1 MSSSTLQSLIKDT
14 AIYGLSSMFGRFLN
28 WLLTFV
34 YVKVMVPEEF
44 GVMTN
49 LYAWTAIL
57 MILLTY
63 GMETTFFRFANKHER
78 PEDVYTTTLYAL
90 GGSSLL
96 FVLIGLAVLSPLT
109 EALHVAG
116 QSRLIVYLL
125 IIVASDAFMAIPLG
139 YLRYEQRPW
148 RFFAV
153 RMSFVLVTIALT
165 LFAFYVLPW
174 LGQVFP
180 SLLGDLHPREQ
191 ALDYIF
197 GINLIGNVIQFVLL
211 LPTLRHAT
219 GRLDMELL
227 KEMLSYAF
235 PILLLGLAGNFNNQ
249 ADKILFPM
257 LFDDARYAHTQ
268 LGIYGACYKLAVVM
282 VLFTQAFRYAYDP
295 FIFAE
300 KKKDD
305 ASARRAY
312 SSAMTYYVLF
322 TLFIFLA
329 VVRYMDVL
337 KLLIRPA
344 YYPGLSVV
352 PWIMAGQLMFGVYF
366 NLSLWYKVTDRT
378 YWGGILSVLGCALTV
393 LIIIVLAPRYGFMA
407 CAWASVIANG
417 GVMLV
422 SYFLGQRYYP
432 VDYELKKLGGYVL
445 LTTLCYALE
454 WGIGRVLEGL
464 PLFQMALNTVV
475 LVAFALLILRNEV
488 PRETLY
494 QLRNKLRGVLRR

>member
-96 FVLIGLAVLSPLT
+96 FMLIGLAVLSPLT

-219 GRLDMELL
+219 GRLDMGLL
-227 KEMLSYAF
+227 REMLSYAF

-329 VVRYMDVL
+329 VVSYMDVL

-378 YWGGILSVLGCALTV
+378 HWGAILSIVGCALTV
-393 LIIIVLAPRYGFMA
+393 LLIVLLAPRYGFIA
-407 CAWASVIANG
+407 CAWASVVANG
-417 GVMLV
+417 GVMLF
-422 SYFLGQRYYP
+422 SYALGQHYYP
-432 VDYELKKLGGYVL
+432 VDYDLPRLGLYTLLTGVLYAAEWAIAQALPDAPILRMVANTLLLLIFVGIIYRYEVPKGALVALRKKLL
-445 LTTLCYALE
+445 K
-454 WGIGRVLEGL
+454 R
-464 PLFQMALNTVV
+464 
-475 LVAFALLILRNEV
+475 
-488 PRETLY
+488 
-494 QLRNKLRGVLRR
+494 